1 MGMRKMTLKAYV
13 DLLRLEN
20 QLRSHKFYEKT
31 AAVAIKTY
39 LRLYDKPLQDTDENN
54 DKNAADLDPSELKK
68 LKNKA
73 KKAKRKAEQEKAAAE
88 QDKKRKEL
96 HNKNKKKNDE
106 ELDSPAKDEL
116 VPEKLA
122 RPEDPL
128 EEAIKFLQ
136 PLLQLSSKN
145 INTHL
150 LAFEIYYR
158 KGKALLML
166 RAVKQGLAID
176 PNNAALHSCLARFLH
191 FVSTS
196 KDMTEAVKK
205 VVTASKPAIELNSSF
220 MAAHSKALEAQ
231 LHGAKVMAVISP
243 SKSEEAVKVATS
255 LESDLVDR
263 DLDTCTQVLSA
274 LQLGELG
281 PGGKA
286 KADLYKAQCR
296 ELFPLA
302 KCFKDTQ
309 SSNSVNNS
317 SSTNNSELGGGEVE
331 S

>member
-1 MGMRKMTLKAYV
+1 MG
-13 DLLRLEN
+13 
-20 QLRSHKFYEKT
+20 
-31 AAVAIKTY
+31 
-39 LRLYDKPLQDTDENN
+39 
-54 DKNAADLDPSELKK
+54 
-68 LKNKA
+68 
-73 KKAKRKAEQEKAAAE
+73 
-88 QDKKRKEL
+88 
-96 HNKNKKKNDE
+96 KKKNDE

-205 VVTASKPAIELNSSF
+205 VVTASQPAILAGKTALELNSFF
-220 MAAHSKALEAQ
+220 MAAHPKALEAQ

-281 PGGKA
+281 PVGKA

-309 SSNSVNNS
+309 SSSVNNS
-317 SSTNNSELGGGEVE
+317 SSPNNSELGGGEVE